1 MRAQFV
7 KVKKKSEKEQLAN
20 VLDWVTVKRA
30 GDLYSIL
37 SQVIH
42 GYQDGKFQIFNR
54 QSYSPD
60 DIAILE
66 ALIPAE
72 GNIEDGEVV
81 WERERKR
88 YLPAKSEDGGV
99 IIAMPVEEVIPTAV
113 AAPWKK

>member
-30 GDLYSIL
+30 GDLNSIL

-72 GNIEDGEVV
+72 GNIEDG
-81 WERERKR
+81 
-88 YLPAKSEDGGV
+88 
-99 IIAMPVEEVIPTAV
+99 
-113 AAPWKK
+113 